1 MPASCAAKCPE
12 ATGGDGIDWLGLA
25 LFACFIGA
33 LLYGKWRFR
42 HGLWISCGHPLM
54 REAQRKAQSS
64 LDVLRAEHDPPRA
77 PALVKFRLG
86 AGTETPELVWAE
98 LRELG
103 RDSFTASIVTPPKF
117 QREVGEDPI
126 TLPIAQ
132 LIDWQ
137 VLREDGTIRGGY
149 TCQVEIRLR
158 RQAGKR
164 LPKALDAMRGH
175 FVDR

>member
-12 ATGGDGIDWLGLA
+12 TPSSDGVNWLGLA
-25 LFACFIGA
+25 LFAGFIGV
-33 LLYGKWRFR
+33 LLYRKWRFR

-98 LRELG
+98 LRALG
-103 RDSFTASIVTPPKF
+103 RDTVTASIVTPPKF
-117 QREVGEDPI
+117 QQGIGEDPI
-126 TLPIAQ
+126 TLPLAQ

-137 VLREDGTIRGGY
+137 VMREDGAIRGGY

-158 RQAGKR
+158 QQARKR
-164 LPKALDAMRGH
+164 LPAGLDAMRGR
-175 FVDR
+175 FVDC